1 MRDKYK
7 KMNGY
12 DIVLIA
18 ILFFFTWKGFR
29 AGLVG
34 AIGGFFGIIFGIWA
48 GTHYMQMAGDWLMRV
63 ANFDNQSL
71 ANILGMM
78 AIFIAVNVAVGIIVS
93 VINRVFHIIP
103 FIDMLNKLMGAIVG
117 LIGGVIAV
125 AAFVYIMTLLPIS
138 DTISSMIISSQ
149 MANWAVDIAII
160 IKPFV
165 PEAIRSMKSIL

>member
-1 MRDKYK
+1 
-7 KMNGY
+7 MNGY

-18 ILFFFTWKGFR
+18 ILFFFAWKGFR

-48 GTHYMQMAGDWLMRV
+48 GTHYMQVVGDWLMRV

-103 FIDMLNKLMGAIVG
+103 FIDMLNKLMGAI
-117 LIGGVIAV
+117 
-125 AAFVYIMTLLPIS
+125 
-138 DTISSMIISSQ
+138 
-149 MANWAVDIAII
+149 
-160 IKPFV
+160 
-165 PEAIRSMKSIL
+165 